1 MMAPVILEALSPIF
15 AIILL
20 GFLVSRTPI
29 STPVIWEG
37 LERLTYYIFFPALLV
52 GRLSDTSFDLDE
64 LLDISYVLGLSLFIF
79 TILFVGLRQFI
90 SGDQSSLSSVYQGS
104 IRFNTYIGLACIEAL
119 YGSNGLTLAALCLV
133 IYIPLVNV
141 LSVISLSATGGG
153 GNRFVVVVGS
163 VLTNPL
169 VLACLIGMGM
179 SLYDLD
185 LPDLGWEIIDVL
197 SQPALP
203 LGLLAVGAGIRLVA
217 FGDQSWQLVVA
228 LFCKL
233 AAFPG
238 LVVVST
244 LLFHVRPGLSAV
256 LLLLTCLPAPPSAYI
271 LARQLGGNVS
281 LMANIITLQT
291 IVAFFTIPLW
301 IDLGDRFLW
310 LNLIL

>member
-1 MMAPVILEALSPIF
+1 MILEALSPIF

-29 STPVIWEG
+29 SNPAVWEG
-37 LERLTYYIFFPALLV
+37 LERLTYYLFFPALLV
-52 GRLSDTSFDLDE
+52 DRLSNTRIQMEE
-64 LLDISYVLGLSLFIF
+64 LLDIGYALGLA
-79 TILFVGLRQFI
+79 LFVFTVLFKGLRKFI
-90 SGDQSSLSSVYQGS
+90 AQDQASLSSVYQGG

-119 YGSNGLTLAALCLV
+119 YGNNGLALAALCLV

-141 LSVISLSATGGG
+141 LSAISISATGSGG
-153 GNRFVVVVGS
+153 SNRFVVVAGN

-169 VLACLIGMGM
+169 VLACLLGLGLSI
-179 SLYDLD
+179 YDVNVPELI
-185 LPDLGWEIIDVL
+185 WQVIEVL

-217 FGDQSWQLVVA
+217 VGDQIWQLIVA
-228 LFCKL
+228 VFCKL
-233 AAFPG
+233 AAFPA
-238 LVVVST
+238 LVIVCT
-244 LLFHVRPGLSAV
+244 LLFQVRPGLAAV
-256 LLLLTCLPAPPSAYI
+256 MLLLTCLPAPPSAYI

-291 IVAFFTIPLW
+291 VFAFFTIPLW
-301 IDLGDRFLW
+301 IDAGDRFLW